1 MLNTAAWLSR
11 GLLCYLTLLQAM
23 HGCGHLL
30 LRRSLQRGH
39 QGLLRH
45 TICAALDSVMPDWRC
60 AGCERQ
66 TDGST
71 ADAIVQDGSMV
82 MRQQVIKAFMGKVR

>member
-1 MLNTAAWLSR
+1 MNTAALLSR
-11 GLLCYLTLLQAM
+11 GPLCYLTLLQAM
-23 HGCGHLL
+23 HGSGHLL
-30 LRRSLQRGH
+30 LERSLQGGH

-45 TICAALDSVMPDWRC
+45 TICAALDAVMPNWRC
-60 AGCERQ
+60 AGCERH

-71 ADAIVQDGSMV
+71 ADAIVQDGSIV